1 MRQSAVGQKCPAC
14 ARMPRR
20 ARGRGRPANYVK
32 AAGAAFAVAAVGGVV
47 MLQIV
52 AQIRF
57 GLLIFSAVAG
67 FMAGKAAAWGAQRQT
82 QPPFPALAAGAAVAG
97 LLAVL
102 LLGPGVQALASP
114 WMLLG
119 VAAAGW
125 FAVRGLH
132 AG

>member
-1 MRQSAVGQKCPAC
+1 MH
-14 ARMPRR
+14 
-20 ARGRGRPANYVK
+20 YLK
-32 AAGAAFAVAAVGGVV
+32 AGGAAFAVAAVGGVL

-57 GLLIFSAVAG
+57 GLLIISALAG
-67 FMAGKAAAWGAQRQT
+67 FMAGKAASWGAQRQT

-102 LLGPGVQALASP
+102 LVTGPQALASP

-119 VAAAGW
+119 LAAAGW